1 MKDDRERA
9 DELMI
14 MLLLIIGHAWG
25 VYLFLTAQEIDLRV
39 SSN

>member
-9 DELMI
+9 DELMT
-14 MLLLIIGHAWG
+14 MLLLIGHAWG